1 MDAKIS
7 FSGLMTSNKA
17 HQSPSGQSP
26 SGQSPSGAFYSAP
39 FTTSDGKTGIALRFD
54 DKPISRAIWKRFS
67 RVCQENI
74 SFGEID
80 AEQLLEL
87 MHRAKIDGPLKGMDI
102 LQAQSLRRHS
112 VRQYNISN
120 TYRIENAIA
129 QIARD
134 YIAGRSIL
142 DISAQMKLS
151 PYIIFRRVMDYL
163 EPKVQRSPNGL
174 ESAEAIASA
183 AIPETERRSG
193 MHDKINLLSLGKARA
208 EDILNARDAEQY
220 GLVREFDFESIAV
233 QLKMAADANR
243 REANFISFLRDDLG
257 IALKT
262 QADLLDEAVKKG
274 VRPIT
279 PDALFLSPVQ
289 INGHIAHWIDFKSY
303 CGSPIPFLS
312 RSTALQCAKY
322 QDAFGPGFIVYE
334 HGYVEPPTCPSVSAR
349 ALRDII
355 DQGTRKAVLA

>member
-1 MDAKIS
+1 MDTKIS
-7 FSGLMTSNKA
+7 SSGDQVSIQPILSNTSG
-17 HQSPSGQSP
+17 QSSSGQSP
-26 SGQSPSGAFYSAP
+26 SGQSLSGQSPSFYSAP
-39 FTTSDGKTGIALRFD
+39 FTTSDGKPGIALRFD

-74 SFGEID
+74 SFGDID
-80 AEQLLEL
+80 AEQLLAL
-87 MHRAKIDGPLKGMDI
+87 MHRAKIKPLKGMDI

-129 QIARD
+129 KIARD

-151 PYIIFRRVMDYL
+151 PYIIFRHVMDYL
-163 EPKVQRSPNGL
+163 ESDAAATSG
-174 ESAEAIASA
+174 
-183 AIPETERRSG
+183 AIPDTERRFG
-193 MHDKINLLSLGKARA
+193 MRNKINMLSLGKARA

-220 GLVREFDFESIAV
+220 ALVREFDFESIAV

-262 QADLLDEAVKKG
+262 QADLLEEAVKKG
-274 VRPIT
+274 IRPIT

-289 INGHIAHWIDFKSY
+289 INGRAAHWIDFKSY
-303 CGSPIPFLS
+303 CGSSIPFLS

-334 HGYVEPPTCPSVSAR
+334 HGFVEPPTCPSVSAR

-355 DQGTRKAVLA
+355 DQGTRKAVLV